1 MNYNI
6 IINTHRFKKIRYQ
19 LDEASLFPQ
28 LDFAIII
35 LSLNGNKWCFN
46 PFFLKDFWFLFM
58 SERTNTDQKKKFWWK
73 RLYHWWDIKGEKE
86 QKRLK
91 SFIPLVLYTI
101 AFIYGVIYLSIL
113 NTVNRSKGM
122 DAVKSWYG
130 GDRPEIVRALTR
142 EKEGQEN
149 SFKKL
154 IRKQV
159 SGGR

>member
-1 MNYNI
+1 M
-6 IINTHRFKKIRYQ
+6 F
-19 LDEASLFPQ
+19 
-28 LDFAIII
+28 
-35 LSLNGNKWCFN
+35 
-46 PFFLKDFWFLFM
+46 
-58 SERTNTDQKKKFWWK
+58 K
-73 RLYHWWDIKGEKE
+73 RLFNWWNNKGATE

-91 SFIPLVLYTI
+91 SFIPLSLYTI

-113 NTVNRSKGM
+113 NTENRSKGM

-142 EKEGQEN
+142 EKEDQEN

>member
-1 MNYNI
+1 MDEGVNI
-6 IINTHRFKKIRYQ
+6 
-19 LDEASLFPQ
+19 
-28 LDFAIII
+28 
-35 LSLNGNKWCFN
+35 
-46 PFFLKDFWFLFM
+46 
-58 SERTNTDQKKKFWWK
+58 DQKNKFWWK
-73 RLYHWWDIKGEKE
+73 RLYHWWDDKEEKE
-86 QKRLK
+86 KKRLK
-91 SFIPLVLYTI
+91 SFIPLALYTI

-154 IRKQV
+154 SRKQV

>member
-1 MNYNI
+1 M
-6 IINTHRFKKIRYQ
+6 
-19 LDEASLFPQ
+19 DEGVS
-28 LDFAIII
+28 
-35 LSLNGNKWCFN
+35 
-46 PFFLKDFWFLFM
+46 
-58 SERTNTDQKKKFWWK
+58 RDQKNKLWWK
-73 RLYHWWDIKGEKE
+73 RLYYWWDDKEEKE
-86 QKRLK
+86 KKRLK
-91 SFIPLVLYTI
+91 SFIPLALYTS

-130 GDRPEIVRALTR
+130 GDRPEIVRALAR

-154 IRKQV
+154 SRKQV